1 MRRLFLGLL
10 VLALA
15 IACGD
20 SSGPATPP
28 PRPTAQLHFVVQ
40 DPNAPPLLTD
50 SASFYAKVGENREV
64 RMYYQG
70 LAPGDTGEEFLRFEV
85 PNEGLYRKPDGS
97 LFRPGDSIL
106 VIVRVPNPTK
116 FLFEFAPSGL
126 QFNPNKP
133 ARLKVEYGHSDHDF
147 DNDGVEGDPDDV
159 EIESDSIDVW
169 HRQPPETL
177 WFRLGALKLESADE
191 LYAEIPHFTDHAIAW

>member
-1 MRRLFLGLL
+1 MRRLFFGLV

-15 IACGD
+15 IACGE

-28 PRPTAQLHFVVQ
+28 PRPTARLHFLVQ

-50 SASFYAKVGENREV
+50 TASFYAKLGEGREV
-64 RMYYQG
+64 RMHYQG
-70 LAPGDTGEEFLRFEV
+70 AAPGQIGEEFLRFEV
-85 PNEGLYRKPDGS
+85 PDEGLYRRPDGS
-97 LFRPGDSIL
+97 LFQVGDSIL
-106 VIVRVPNPTK
+106 ITILIPDLTK
-116 FLFEFAPSGL
+116 FSFEFEPSGL
-126 QFNPNKP
+126 QFNPSKP
-133 ARLKVEYGHSDHDF
+133 ARLRLKYLHGDHDF

-169 HRQPPETL
+169 RRQPPDTL

-191 LYAEIPHFTDHAIAW
+191 LYAEILHFTDHAIAW